1 MEIGLIFRIA
11 AVGILVTILSQIL
24 KHSGRDD
31 HAFLL
36 SLAALVLV
44 MSWVIPYVYEL
55 FSDMQTLFA
64 L

>member
-44 MSWVIPYVYEL
+44 MPAPPERYSEHKEP
-55 FSDMQTLFA
+55 
-64 L
+64 